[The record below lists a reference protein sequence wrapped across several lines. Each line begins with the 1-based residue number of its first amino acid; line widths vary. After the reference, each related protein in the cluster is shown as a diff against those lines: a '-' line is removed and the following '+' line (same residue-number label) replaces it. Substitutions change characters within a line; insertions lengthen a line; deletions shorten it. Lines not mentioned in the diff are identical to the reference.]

1 MDIDTI
7 LEELTQIVSNLKRN
21 PNRSYREKTI
31 KNKLEQIEALYDNS
45 LLLIEDVKEDK
56 TQKFLLQATRNIY
69 AEAKTLLQQRLKL
82 YIRRLT
88 LKTICKIIIAFQNL
102 YKRTKPNGA
111 INMATKVDL
120 TLAIRIVEKYDG
132 DAATLEN
139 WLNDVDVLHEHDT
152 EVSPANFLSFMK
164 SRLIGAARG
173 TIDSATSLE
182 EAKLALRLRFG
193 VKLTPIAVE
202 AELRSLRQKNKSVVE
217 FAADIEK
224 LSTKLAAAWVA
235 KQPTLFPNEAAAKP
249 VIEPVAVDTFIQGLK
264 DQSVAYCSMTK

>member
-1 MDIDTI
+1 
-7 LEELTQIVSNLKRN
+7 
-21 PNRSYREKTI
+21 
-31 KNKLEQIEALYDNS
+31 
-45 LLLIEDVKEDK
+45 
-56 TQKFLLQATRNIY
+56 
-69 AEAKTLLQQRLKL
+69 
-82 YIRRLT
+82 
-88 LKTICKIIIAFQNL
+88 
-102 YKRTKPNGA
+102 
-111 INMATKVDL
+111 MATKVDL